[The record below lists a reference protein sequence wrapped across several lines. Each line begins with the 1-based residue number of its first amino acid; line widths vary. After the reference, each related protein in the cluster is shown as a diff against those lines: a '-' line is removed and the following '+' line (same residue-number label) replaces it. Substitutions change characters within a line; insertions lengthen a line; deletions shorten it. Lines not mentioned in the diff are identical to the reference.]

1 MDLTKIMTVSGK
13 PGLYQIH
20 SQTKNGLIV
29 ESLIDGRKMPVFAN
43 DRVSSLQDISIFTT
57 GEDMPLEDALKAL
70 FTKLNGEKAIDP
82 KSDKKELIVFMDEN
96 LPEWDRE
103 RVYPSDL
110 KKLVTW
116 YNILIDHKLIDLE
129 EEKKDEAEEAEGE
142 EEPKKDE
149 NES

>member
-1 MDLTKIMTVSGK
+1 MDLTKIMTIAGK
-13 PGLYQIH
+13 PGLYQLY
-20 SQTKNGLIV
+20 SQTKNGIVV
-29 ESLIDGRKMPVFAN
+29 ESLIDGRKLPVFAN

-57 GEDMPLEDALKAL
+57 GEDMPLEDVLKAL
-70 FTKLNGEKAIDP
+70 FTKLNGEKALDP
-82 KSDKKELIVFMDEN
+82 KSDKKELITFMDDN

-116 YNILIDHKLIDLE
+116 YNMLIEHKLIDL
-129 EEKKDEAEEAEGE
+129 KDKDESEEGE
-142 EEPKKDE
+142 GKEEPKIDE

>member
-1 MDLTKIMTVSGK
+1 MDLTKIMTVAGK
-13 PGLYQIH
+13 PGLYQMH

-43 DRVSSLQDISIFTT
+43 DRVSTLQDISIFTT
-57 GEDMPLEDALKAL
+57 GEDMPLKDALKAL

-82 KSDKKELIVFMDEN
+82 KSDKKELIAFMDEN

-116 YNILIDHKLIDLE
+116 YNMLLEHNLIDLKD
-129 EEKKDEAEEAEGE
+129 EEKSEEAEGK

>member
-1 MDLTKIMTVSGK
+1 MDLTKIMTVAGK
-13 PGLYQIH
+13 PGLYQMH

-43 DRVSSLQDISIFTT
+43 DRVSTLQDISIFTT

-82 KSDKKELIVFMDEN
+82 KSDKKELIAFMDEN

-116 YNILIDHKLIDLE
+116 YNMLLEHNLIDLKD
-129 EEKKDEAEEAEGE
+129 EEKSEEAEGK

>member
-1 MDLTKIMTVSGK
+1 MDLTKIMTIAGK
-13 PGLYQIH
+13 PGLYQLY
-20 SQTKNGLIV
+20 SQTKNGIVV
-29 ESLIDGRKMPVFAN
+29 ESLIDGRKLPVFAN

-57 GEDMPLEDALKAL
+57 GEDMPLEDVLKAL
-70 FTKLNGEKAIDP
+70 FTKLNGEKALDP
-82 KSDKKELIVFMDEN
+82 KSDKKELIAFMDEN

-116 YNILIDHKLIDLE
+116 YNMLIEHKLIDL
-129 EEKKDEAEEAEGE
+129 KDKDESEEGE
-142 EEPKKDE
+142 GKEEPKKDE

>member
-1 MDLTKIMTVSGK
+1 MDLTKIMTIAGK
-13 PGLYQIH
+13 PGLYQLY
-20 SQTKNGLIV
+20 SQTKNGIVV
-29 ESLIDGRKMPVFAN
+29 ESLIDGRKLPVFAN

-57 GEDMPLEDALKAL
+57 GEDMPLEDVLKAL
-70 FTKLNGEKAIDP
+70 FTKLNGEKALDP
-82 KSDKKELIVFMDEN
+82 KSDKKELITFMDEN

-116 YNILIDHKLIDLE
+116 YNMLIEHKLIDL
-129 EEKKDEAEEAEGE
+129 KDKDESEEGE
-142 EEPKKDE
+142 GKEEPKKDE